1 MRAYLANPHNRI
13 ESHAILD
20 NAKVIWLEMPTR
32 VPSSSTKYASR
43 MFHSSDITPNCELLP
58 YTAAGHAHQSRT
70 AVPDGTSLTSRGKK
84 RFAGSGIDPLYAAHR
99 AARTPESRLGVHL
112 RGSRLQPGASTPAA
126 RDGDTSGPAES
137 QLIGRWRIIRP
148 ICGIAPIFI
157 SPAWPPSRSAKTGW
171 AELAFGAV
179 EATAQLEYGC
189 TLVFFGWSGFD
200 EGDQIS
206 GGGSAELQDDGT

>member
-20 NAKVIWLEMPTR
+20 NVKVIWLEMPTR
-32 VPSSSTKYASR
+32 VPSSSTKFASR

-84 RFAGSGIDPLYAAHR
+84 PFAESGIDPLYAAHR

-137 QLIGRWRIIRP
+137 QLIGRWRIITP
-148 ICGIAPIFI
+148 ICGIARRILPARAPAFSRFRPRISLQLYPGSLNRSFCSPFRSRRAAKPI
-157 SPAWPPSRSAKTGW
+157 
-171 AELAFGAV
+171 
-179 EATAQLEYGC
+179 
-189 TLVFFGWSGFD
+189 
-200 EGDQIS
+200 
-206 GGGSAELQDDGT
+206 